1 MHPAASAFRVVR
13 SSRVAKHLR
22 FLTFACLWLVPALG
36 MLTVPAAR
44 AAEAV
49 ALYEAQVP
57 VQGQGTAERGDA
69 LRRALAEVL
78 VKLSGDRAT
87 PKSAALTRLLKD
99 APRFVLEYRYQA
111 PAEGQAS
118 PGGQQLWVLF
128 DGEAVEQ
135 EMRKAGIPVW
145 GRTRPSTLVWLAV
158 DDGGGRRFLIADGAR
173 AAAATEL
180 RTAAQRRGVPLLLPL
195 MDLEDQDRLRPDD
208 VWNGSRETVLSA
220 SARYRPEA
228 ILAGRMREERPGVWV
243 VRWTFYQQT
252 AASEW
257 TTRGAE
263 AEAVAG
269 GIDRTAD
276 ALAAR
281 LVVPAA
287 GGTQP
292 LGLMLKVFDVRS
304 VEGYARTLRYLTGL
318 SSVSQVR
325 VTRVE
330 DSTITF
336 MLEVRGDPH
345 VLERAIALGNILA
358 MAPAM
363 PVGAATPG
371 GLAPGEAQEGS
382 TVLAYRLLP

>member
-1 MHPAASAFRVVR
+1 MHLAVTAFRVVR
-13 SSRVAKHLR
+13 SARVAKRLR
-22 FLTFACLWLVPALG
+22 FLMFACLWLVLAPGVLV
-36 MLTVPAAR
+36 VPAAC

-57 VQGQGTAERGDA
+57 AQGQGAAERGDA

-78 VKLSGDRAT
+78 VKLSGDRAA
-87 PKSAALTRLLKD
+87 PKSATLSRLLKD

-118 PGGQQLWVLF
+118 LGERWLWARF

-135 EMRKAGIPVW
+135 EMRKAGVPVW
-145 GRTRPSTLVWLAV
+145 GRTRPSTLVWLAI
-158 DDGGGRRFLIADGAR
+158 DNGSQRFLIAAGAH

-180 RTAAQRRGVPLLLPL
+180 RAAAQRRGAPLLLPR
-195 MDLEDQDRLRPDD
+195 MDLEDQDRLQPDD
-208 VWNGSRETVLSA
+208 VWNGSRETVLRA
-220 SARYRPEA
+220 SARYRPEVV
-228 ILAGRMREERPGVWV
+228 LTGRMREERPGAWV
-243 VRWTFYQQT
+243 VRWTFYQQG

-257 TTRGAE
+257 TTRGTE

-269 GIDRTAD
+269 GIDRAAD

-281 LVVPAA
+281 LAVHA

-292 LGLMLKVFDVRS
+292 LGLMLKVSDVRS
-304 VEGYARTLRYLTGL
+304 VEGYAHALRYLTGL
-318 SSVSQVR
+318 SSVSQVQIA
-325 VTRVE
+325 RVE

-336 MLEVRGDPH
+336 LLEVRGGRH
-345 VLERAIALGNILA
+345 ILERAIALGNTLA
-358 MAPAM
+358 AAPVM
-363 PVGAATPG
+363 PAAAATPG
-371 GLAPGEAQEGS
+371 DLALGETQEGP